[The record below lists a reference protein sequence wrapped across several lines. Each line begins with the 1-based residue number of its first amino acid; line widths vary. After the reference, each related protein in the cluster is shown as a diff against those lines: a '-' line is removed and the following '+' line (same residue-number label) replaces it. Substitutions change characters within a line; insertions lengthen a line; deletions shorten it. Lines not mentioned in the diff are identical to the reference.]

1 MWHLKYSMETKETS
15 VGAFIYK
22 IEKEEIL
29 FLLVYSERN
38 NEWGFPKGHV
48 EPNETELETA
58 KREINEETGITD
70 IEFIKN
76 FRCTDTYKIKGTL
89 STTKDRIIDKN
100 VIYYLARTREN
111 FKGSID
117 EEISQGKWLNCDQAI
132 KLLKYDNQK
141 KLLKSAYMFIKEAK
155 NESCIK

>member
-1 MWHLKYSMETKETS
+1 METKETS

-38 NEWGFPKGHV
+38 KEWGFPKGHV
-48 EPNETELETA
+48 EPDETELETA
-58 KREINEETGITD
+58 KREIKEETGIEN
-70 IEFIKN
+70 IEFVKN

-89 STTKDRIIDKN
+89 STTKNRIIDKN
-100 VIYYLARTREN
+100 VIYYLARTRED
-111 FKGSID
+111 FKCSCD
-117 EEISQGKWLNCDQAI
+117 NEIGQGKWLNCDRAI
-132 KLLKYDNQK
+132 EHLKHDNQK
-141 KLLKSAYMFIKEAK
+141 KLLKSAYMFIKEGK